1 MKLLWQGEAEIICAL
16 VQRPYWFFHLPGH
29 LSFLRAQ
36 WNALLCGL
44 GSTRPPTPSSGSD
57 LEVTFV
63 LQASGPPPST
73 HTPPAVEHSVTVA
86 QSQFMSSLP
95 VPETAT

>member
-16 VQRPYWFFHLPGH
+16 VQRPYRFFHLPDH
-29 LSFLRAQ
+29 LSFLRTQ

-44 GSTRPPTPSSGSD
+44 GSPPASSSSD
-57 LEVTFV
+57 LDVTFV
-63 LQASGPPPST
+63 LQACGPLPST
-73 HTPPAVEHSVTVA
+73 HTPQLRNTVTVA

-95 VPETAT
+95 VPETTI